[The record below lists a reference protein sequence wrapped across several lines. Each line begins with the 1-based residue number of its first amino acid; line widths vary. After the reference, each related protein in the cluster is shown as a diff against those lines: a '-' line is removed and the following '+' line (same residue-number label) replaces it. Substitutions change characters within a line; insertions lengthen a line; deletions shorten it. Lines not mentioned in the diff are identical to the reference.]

1 MRNSLAALGFV
12 GMLAA
17 APAFAA
23 TPAAPAAAAAHPA
36 SPAPAAPAPAAPVP
50 AKPVPAAQAAPSAAE
65 AVLVFYPTAAR
76 AAGVEGSATIR
87 CGHNEHLAVR
97 GCVLVSETPAGQ
109 GFGAAALAMA
119 AQAPDNPK
127 LNFPDETAKPP
138 AEVTIR
144 FMLRPPAISPDI
156 TRMAHTVSQPG
167 IVTKPTAAQ
176 IQAAYPERA
185 LDNQIE
191 GAAAMDCTVMADG
204 KLTGCRIAG
213 EAPGGFGF
221 GQATLDL
228 AGDFVMRPRAV
239 DGEAVSGAAVRV
251 GINFT
256 TTDPSA
262 PLTLGVKPPAKP

>member
-23 TPAAPAAAAAHPA
+23 PTAAAPQ
-36 SPAPAAPAPAAPVP
+36 PAPAAPSAPAPAKPAPAAQP
-50 AKPVPAAQAAPSAAE
+50 APNAAE
-65 AVLVFYPTAAR
+65 AALVFYPTAAR
-76 AAGVEGSATIR
+76 AAGIEGSATIR
-87 CGHNEHLAVR
+87 CGHNEHLAVK
-97 GCVLVSETPAGQ
+97 GCVLVSESPAGQ

-127 LNFPDETAKPP
+127 LNFPDEPAKPP

-144 FMLRPPAISPDI
+144 FTLRPPAISPDI

-167 IVTKPTAAQ
+167 VVTKPTAAQ

-213 EAPGGFGF
+213 EAPAGFGF

-228 AGDFVMRPRAV
+228 AGDFMMRPRAV
-239 DGEAVSGAAVRV
+239 DGEAVSGATVRV